1 MKIQDFDWP
10 EERFD
15 TIIGIWCLGYLN
27 YIDRFNTLVGIQKAL
42 KEGGHVIFLKPLL
55 KKMSRKKQKDI
66 QSLNN
71 N

>member
-42 KEGGHVIFLKPLL
+42 KEGGHVILFKAVT
-55 KKMSRKKQKDI
+55 QV
-66 QSLNN
+66 NE
-71 N
+71 